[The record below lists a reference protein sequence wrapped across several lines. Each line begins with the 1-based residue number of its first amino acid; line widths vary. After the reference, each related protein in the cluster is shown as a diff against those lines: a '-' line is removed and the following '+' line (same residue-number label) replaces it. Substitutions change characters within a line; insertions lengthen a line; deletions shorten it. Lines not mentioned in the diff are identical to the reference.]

1 MQYKNKKM
9 QPQQRLLDLKL
20 LNLSGQLV
28 ILLSQNKLN
37 ESFSLDINFD
47 KSVDVKYQVQDEKV
61 KNKRKKKLILSNFII
76 FFNSFVD

>member
-1 MQYKNKKM
+1 M